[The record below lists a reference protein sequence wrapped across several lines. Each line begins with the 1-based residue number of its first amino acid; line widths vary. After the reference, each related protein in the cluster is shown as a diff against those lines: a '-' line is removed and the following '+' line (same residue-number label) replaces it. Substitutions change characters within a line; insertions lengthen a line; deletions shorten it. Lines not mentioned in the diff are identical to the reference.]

1 MTSDSRLR
9 EGRGAVN
16 AGTKELQC
24 AARCKE
30 KIRRTEKEK
39 KGHAPTLDVCNVDC
53 GRLDAGGTVAK
64 HLRDD
69 GSVHGLPRGGVV
81 KVKRSGGN
89 AVVPRY
95 VGPQVVRVKNAVHAT
110 VFVSDSFGAISERR

>member
-1 MTSDSRLR
+1 MRARKSYNVQRDAKKR
-9 EGRGAVN
+9 
-16 AGTKELQC
+16 KEE
-24 AARCKE
+24 RK
-30 KIRRTEKEK
+30 KK

-64 HLRDD
+64 YLRDD

-81 KVKRSGGN
+81 KVERSGGN